1 MKNNPKQ
8 KAVKRTT
15 KKATKGRAS
24 FLAFDNTTLVLSR
37 DVTLAI
43 LIVSLLINLT
53 VFITWLVLQVTSRY
67 DSQVAQLLFN

>member
-15 KKATKGRAS
+15 KKTTKGQS
-24 FLAFDNTTLVLSR
+24 PFLSIDNTTLVLSR

-67 DSQVAQLLFN
+67 DSQVAQLLFS